1 MIIDTIHSMKKKS
14 TKSITDPII
23 FKDMMKIKQE
33 HRNMLGKHII
43 EQGYKLAKGKD
54 YKTFAE
60 VFDILNETINQI
72 MKLQQTY
79 ERD

>member
-1 MIIDTIHSMKKKS
+1 
-14 TKSITDPII
+14 
-23 FKDMMKIKQE
+23 MMKIKQE

-54 YKTFAE
+54 DKTFAE